1 MFQFAFIFLNIYK
14 IFPKNIAMEKAKVKG
29 KTSSKFARG
38 TLILTIGAL
47 LCKVIGAFYRI
58 PLSNILGPEGIGV
71 YQLVFPVYSLF
82 LIFASGGVP
91 AALSKLVASCR
102 AKGEK
107 SRAKRFL
114 FQAIL
119 LLAFFSLVFAL
130 LFFLLGAKIATF
142 QGNSLASLGYVGA
155 AAAII
160 FASVLTAFR
169 GYFQGYQNMLPTAV
183 SQILEQVLKLVLG
196 LTFAFLLMP
205 KGVGFGAMGA
215 MLGVAAGEVVAL
227 AYLFASYLVKREKTD
242 ILEPKNEKTFWQD
255 FWIFIKQVF
264 PITLNASILP
274 LILAVDSFLIVNLL
288 NSSGVSSAFST
299 QMFGVYSGMV
309 NSLINFPTIVS
320 TALATA
326 LIPAI
331 SFQNELGKNER
342 IESIFKI
349 VFFVSIPFVFIFL
362 AFSRQIIA
370 ILYPSATQ
378 GELLEIGALL
388 LRICAINVFYIS
400 ILQVATAILQAKNR
414 SFGALLNLFVAGIV
428 KVLLT
433 VFLVQSPLL
442 IYGAAVASVMC
453 YAISSGLNII
463 MLRGEVRFGLS
474 VKSVCFIFLNSL
486 LSIGIA
492 VGFNELFLLA
502 FSGFVSMIFALL
514 IAGFSYLLLCVF
526 TPIFEDEEIEKI
538 PFGTTI
544 NFLRNKLKFRKS
556 GNT

>member
-1 MFQFAFIFLNIYK
+1 
-14 IFPKNIAMEKAKVKG
+14 MEKAKVKG

-119 LLAFFSLVFAL
+119 LLTFFSLIFAL
-130 LFFLLGAKIATF
+130 LFFLLRAKIATF

-227 AYLFASYLVKREKTD
+227 AYLFVSYLVKREKTD

-255 FWIFIKQVF
+255 FWVFIKQVF

-288 NSSGVSSAFST
+288 NSSGVSSSFST

-349 VFFVSIPFVFIFL
+349 VFFVSIPFVFILL

-370 ILYPSATQ
+370 ILYPSTTQ

-463 MLRGEVRFGLS
+463 MLREEVRFGLS
-474 VKSVCFIFLNSL
+474 IKSVCFIFLNSL
-486 LSIGIA
+486 LAIGIA

-502 FSGFVSMIFALL
+502 FSGFVSMVFALL
-514 IAGFSYLLLCVF
+514 IAGFSYLLLCIF
-526 TPIFEDEEIEKI
+526 TPIFEDDEIEKI
-538 PFGTTI
+538 PFGIAI
-544 NFLRNKLKFRKS
+544 NFLRNKLKIRKN
-556 GNT
+556 GNN

>member
-1 MFQFAFIFLNIYK
+1 
-14 IFPKNIAMEKAKVKG
+14 MEKAKVKG

-119 LLAFFSLVFAL
+119 LLTFFSLIFAL
-130 LFFLLGAKIATF
+130 LFFLLRAKIATF

-196 LTFAFLLMP
+196 LTFAFLLIK

-227 AYLFASYLVKREKTD
+227 AYLFVSYLAKREKTD
-242 ILEPKNEKTFWQD
+242 ILEPKNKKTFWQD

-288 NSSGVSSAFST
+288 NSSGVSSLFST

-331 SFQNELGKNER
+331 SFQDELGKNEK

-349 VFFVSIPFVFIFL
+349 IFFVSIPFVFIFL
-362 AFSRQIIA
+362 SFSREIIS
-370 ILYPSATQ
+370 ILYPSTTQ

-453 YAISSGLNII
+453 YAISSGLNVI
-463 MLRGEVRFGLS
+463 MLREEVRFGLS
-474 VKSVCFIFLNSL
+474 IKSVCFIFLNSL
-486 LSIGIA
+486 LAIGIA

-514 IAGFSYLLLCVF
+514 IAGFSYLLLCIF
-526 TPIFEDEEIEKI
+526 TPIFEDDEIEKI
-538 PFGTTI
+538 PFGIAI
-544 NFLRNKLKFRKS
+544 NFLRNKLKIRKN
-556 GNT
+556 GNN

>member
-1 MFQFAFIFLNIYK
+1 
-14 IFPKNIAMEKAKVKG
+14 MEKAKVKG

-227 AYLFASYLVKREKTD
+227 AYLFVSYLVKREKTD

-255 FWIFIKQVF
+255 FWVFIKQVF

-288 NSSGVSSAFST
+288 NSSGVSSSFST

-378 GELLEIGALL
+378 GELLGVGALL

-453 YAISSGLNII
+453 YAISSGFNII

-486 LSIGIA
+486 LAIGIA

-502 FSGFVSMIFALL
+502 FSGFVSMVFALL

>member
-1 MFQFAFIFLNIYK
+1 
-14 IFPKNIAMEKAKVKG
+14 MEKAKVKG

-107 SRAKRFL
+107 SRANRFL

-119 LLAFFSLVFAL
+119 LLTFFSLVFAL

-196 LTFAFLLMP
+196 LTFAFLLIK

-215 MLGVAAGEVVAL
+215 MLGVAVGEVVAL
-227 AYLFASYLVKREKTD
+227 AYLFVSYLAKREKTD

-288 NSSGVSSAFST
+288 NSSGVSSLFST

-378 GELLEIGALL
+378 GELLGVGALL

-486 LSIGIA
+486 LAIGIA

-514 IAGFSYLLLCVF
+514 IAGFSYLLLCIF

>member
-1 MFQFAFIFLNIYK
+1 M
-14 IFPKNIAMEKAKVKG
+14 KNSSLRR

-47 LCKVIGAFYRI
+47 MCKVIGAFYRI

-114 FQAIL
+114 FQATL
-119 LLAFFSLVFAL
+119 LLTFLSFVFAL
-130 LFFLLGAKIATF
+130 LFFLLGSKIATF
-142 QGNSLASLGYVGA
+142 QGNPLASFGYVGA

-160 FASVLTAFR
+160 FASVLTSFR

-205 KGVGFGAMGA
+205 RGVGFGAMGA

-227 AYLFASYLVKREKTD
+227 AYLFVTYLFKREKND
-242 ILEPKNEKTFWQD
+242 ILEPRNEKKFWQD
-255 FWIFIKQVF
+255 FWILIKQVF

-288 NSSGVSSAFST
+288 NSSGVSSSFST

-320 TALATA
+320 TALATT

-331 SFQNELGKNER
+331 SFQNELGRNEK
-342 IESIFKI
+342 IGSIFKI

-362 AFSRQIIA
+362 SFSREIIA
-370 ILYPSATQ
+370 ILYPSATH

-414 SFGALLNLFVAGIV
+414 SFGALLNLFVAGVI

-474 VKSVCFIFLNSL
+474 VKCVSFIFLNSFL
-486 LSIGIA
+486 AICIA

-514 IAGFSYLLLCVF
+514 LAGFSYLLLCFF

-538 PFGTTI
+538 PFGTII
-544 NFLRNKLKFRKS
+544 NFLRNKLKFRKK

>member
-1 MFQFAFIFLNIYK
+1 
-14 IFPKNIAMEKAKVKG
+14 MEKAKVKG

-227 AYLFASYLVKREKTD
+227 VYLLASYLVKREKTD

-288 NSSGVSSAFST
+288 NSSGVSSSFST

-378 GELLEIGALL
+378 GELLGVGALL

-486 LSIGIA
+486 LAIGIA

-502 FSGFVSMIFALL
+502 FSGFVSMVFALL

>member
-1 MFQFAFIFLNIYK
+1 
-14 IFPKNIAMEKAKVKG
+14 MEKAKVKG

-102 AKGEK
+102 AKGER

-215 MLGVAAGEVVAL
+215 MLGVAVGEVVAL
-227 AYLFASYLVKREKTD
+227 AYLFVSYLAKREKTD

-255 FWIFIKQVF
+255 FWIFIKLVF

-288 NSSGVSSAFST
+288 NSSGVSSLFST

-378 GELLEIGALL
+378 GELLGVGALL

-486 LSIGIA
+486 LAIGIA

-502 FSGFVSMIFALL
+502 FSGFVSMVFALL

>member
-1 MFQFAFIFLNIYK
+1 
-14 IFPKNIAMEKAKVKG
+14 MEKAKVKG

-107 SRAKRFL
+107 SRANRFL

-119 LLAFFSLVFAL
+119 LLTFFSLVFAL

-196 LTFAFLLMP
+196 LTFAFLLIK

-215 MLGVAAGEVVAL
+215 MLGVAVGEVVAL
-227 AYLFASYLVKREKTD
+227 AYLFVSFLAKREKTD
-242 ILEPKNEKTFWQD
+242 ILEPKNKKTFWQD

-288 NSSGVSSAFST
+288 NSSGVSSLFST

-331 SFQNELGKNER
+331 SFQDELGKNER

-486 LSIGIA
+486 LAIGIA

-514 IAGFSYLLLCVF
+514 IAGFSYLLLCIF